1 MSNDSQ
7 LLQKKKK
14 KKKYNLFTCSIF
26 LELQE
31 FIADILQSGSLLGWN
46 SYPLDSCCYTKIQ
59 SIMLRVMSR
68 YIILC
73 HMVLLRTSFH
83 SPSPSWWCFFPGEHQ
98 LQIQLCDLIHLGTWQ
113 SLMGLL
119 SNMVMNTR
127 WMLLSLRPLLQCYGL
142 LNSRK
147 KVKAEG
153 LDYSFKSWGLHF
165 HFIPQLYTSSPVMQL
180 SEEKE

>member
-14 KKKYNLFTCSIF
+14 KRYNLFTHSIF
-26 LELQE
+26 HTLQE
-31 FIADILQSGSLLGWN
+31 FIADILQSGLLLRWN
-46 SYPLDSCCYTKIQ
+46 SYPLDSCCYTRFQ
-59 SIMLRVMSR
+59 SITLRVMSR

-73 HMVLLRTSFH
+73 HIILLKTSFH
-83 SPSPSWWCFFPGEHQ
+83 IPSPSWWCFSRGEHR
-98 LQIQLCDLIHLGTWQ
+98 LQIQLCDLIHPGTWR
-113 SLMGLL
+113 SLRGFL
-119 SNMVMNTR
+119 SNTLMKAH
-127 WMLLSLRPLLQCYGL
+127 WMLLSLRPLLQRYGL

-153 LDYSFKSWGLHF
+153 LDSSFKSWGLHF
-165 HFIPQLYTSSPVMQL
+165 HFIPQLYTSSPITQL